1 MNKVMLVI
9 ILLLMLSGCAKE
21 QDLTQKSGS
30 VITTQEIKQVESTQT
45 LPSSRVAEI
54 AKEEGEVVEE
64 KRIDVSA
71 EETSVLNKS
80 MAQVAPLENITKEIQ
95 TQIKD
100 MQQQQT
106 SVKSIN
112 GAEEI
117 IAENSWGF
125 SAYDP
130 QSGIVE
136 YYTSSGMLLGKMK
149 K

>member
-1 MNKVMLVI
+1 MNKVTLVI
-9 ILLLMLSGCAKE
+9 IFLLMLSGCTKK

-30 VITTQEIKQVESTQT
+30 VVPAQEIKQVESTQT

-54 AKEEGEVVEE
+54 AKEEGGVVEE
-64 KRIDVSA
+64 KMIDVGAEGTSA
-71 EETSVLNKS
+71 PVESV
-80 MAQVAPLENITKEIQ
+80 AQVTPSEDVAKEIQ
-95 TQIKD
+95 TQVKD

-106 SVKSIN
+106 SVKSIK

-136 YYTSSGMLLGKMK
+136 YYTSNGMLLGKMK

>member
-9 ILLLMLSGCAKE
+9 IFLLMLSGCTKK

-30 VITTQEIKQVESTQT
+30 VVPAQEIKQVESTQT

-54 AKEEGEVVEE
+54 AKEEGGVVEE
-64 KRIDVSA
+64 KMIDVGAEGTSA
-71 EETSVLNKS
+71 PVESV
-80 MAQVAPLENITKEIQ
+80 AQVTPSENITKEIQ
-95 TQIKD
+95 TQVKD

-106 SVKSIN
+106 SVKSIK

-136 YYTSSGMLLGKMK
+136 YYTSNGMLLGKMK